1 MKKLKIYT
9 LALLASVGLVS
20 CTSFTDPLV
29 GNAVTGGLL
38 TVNTGLVS
46 YVVGNGN
53 DFPYNASFSVYQG
66 AVTTTKVDVYV
77 VFNDNTNGEQSNEVL
92 LKSFAIPASPQH
104 QDFPFEVTYDE
115 LIAGLTIN
123 GAPLPSSDSQLNIGD
138 AWTLKYVSTTS
149 EGNVVVNAGTTKIS
163 VSTRF
168 AGTYVVLPQSLY
180 WRIGVPTDVSAGWYG
195 APRVVES
202 VNATTYRFLD
212 YAGPF
217 FAVTNTHY
225 FTIDEDDVVNTPDL
239 YDGAPQLLNGFP
251 LINCVEDPGLMTNA
265 CNTPGLQNTVVR
277 DDVDG
282 KDIIYRTYGYNTTS
296 GAVGPREIYEV
307 MQKVVN

>member
-9 LALLASVGLVS
+9 LALLTSVGLVS

-29 GNAVTGGLL
+29 GDAVTGGLV

-53 DFPYNASFSVYQG
+53 EFPYNASFSVFQG

-77 VFNDNTNGEQSNEVL
+77 VFNDNTNDGQSNEVL
-92 LKSFAIPASPQH
+92 LKSFPIPSSPQH
-104 QDFPFEVTYDE
+104 QDFAFQVTYDE
-115 LIAGLTIN
+115 LIAGLTID
-123 GAPLPSSDSQLNIGD
+123 GVPLPASDSGLNIGD

-149 EGNVVVNAGTTKIS
+149 AGNVVVNSSGTKIS

-168 AGTYVVLPQSLY
+168 AGTYMVIQGEY
-180 WRIGVPTDVSAGWYG
+180 WRIGVPRPDVAWTGQL
-195 APRVVES
+195 RTIES
-202 VNATTYRFLD
+202 VDATTYRFLD

-225 FTIDEDDVVNTPDL
+225 FTIDENDVVNTPDL
-239 YDGAPQLLNGFP
+239 YDGTPQLLNAFA
-251 LINCVEDPGLMTNA
+251 LINCIEDPALMTNA
-265 CNTPGLQNTVVR
+265 CNYDGPQNTVVR
-277 DDVDG
+277 DDVEG
-282 KDIIYRTYGYNTTS
+282 KDIIYRTYGYNATA
-296 GAVGPREIYEV
+296 GDVGPREIYEV
-307 MQKVVN
+307 IQKVVD